1 MGSVLEDL
9 ATNLKGGVLL
19 CLFRKL
25 TLAQFRVSADQM
37 AALFLFGL
45 LVSLISGYF
54 INLPNPEFNSYALTA
69 EGFSFTALLFSA
81 YLVGRLVLH
90 RDTVA
95 AFSVLALSVGPPTLV
110 AWLVIE
116 SVLLAD
122 LDNATVYL
130 WVYAGYVLWVLA
142 VILWC
147 LRTLAGGMS
156 RRVAGSFVLSLFTW
170 VMPVWYLAGSTTFW
184 YPGDSDD
191 ETDSYAAYRNLNAE
205 RLLFSQPAM
214 LDQALQALEPG
225 RDGVTDAYFIG
236 VGAYATQDVFLK
248 ETLFARD
255 LFDRRFDTAGRSL
268 ALINHLTTRDELPL
282 ATSTNL
288 EAALRRI
295 GSVMNRDEDVLVLYM
310 TSHGSSDHELSM
322 SFWPLPLND
331 VTPEMLRQYLDDAG
345 IKWRVVIISACYSGG
360 FIDRLRS
367 PDTAIATAAAPDRTS
382 FGCSNENDFTY
393 FGEALLKDQL
403 QQEYSLPVAF
413 SRAAEAVAARESRE
427 KLDASNPQFFIGE
440 NISPV
445 LDALTRELK
454 AHAASDSLA
463 ANPSGADETA
473 WRTGSEN
480 ALRRY

>member
-1 MGSVLEDL
+1 MRWVLEDL
-9 ATNLKGGVLL
+9 VINLKGGVLL
-19 CLFRKL
+19 CLFRKI
-25 TLAQFRVSADQM
+25 TLAQFRISADQM

-45 LVSLISGYF
+45 LVSIVSGYF
-54 INLPNPEFNSYALTA
+54 VNLPNPEFNRYALTA
-69 EGFSFTALLFSA
+69 EGFSFTVLLFSA

-90 RDTVA
+90 RETVA
-95 AFSVLALSVGPPTLV
+95 AFSVLALSVGPPTLL

-116 SVLLAD
+116 NVLMAEID
-122 LDNATVYL
+122 STTAYL
-130 WVYAGYVLWVLA
+130 WVYAVYMFWVLA

-147 LRTLAGGMS
+147 LRTLVDGMS
-156 RRVAGSFVLSLFTW
+156 RRVAGSFVLMLFTW

-184 YPGDSDD
+184 YPDDSGD

-214 LDQALQALEPG
+214 LDQTLQGIEPG

-236 VGAYATQDVFLK
+236 VGGYATQDVFLK

-288 EAALRRI
+288 EVALRHI

-345 IKWRVVIISACYSGG
+345 IKWRVIIISACYSGG
-360 FIDRLRS
+360 FIDRLKS
-367 PDTAIATAAAPDRTS
+367 PDTAIAAAAAPDRTS

-413 SRAAEAVAARESRE
+413 TRAAEAVAARESRE
-427 KLDASNPQFFIGE
+427 NLTASNPQFFIGE

-445 LDALTRELK
+445 LDTLTRELK
-454 AHAASDSLA
+454 AHAASESLA
-463 ANPSGADETA
+463 AIKLGSEKNT
-473 WRTGSEN
+473 WKTGSDI
-480 ALRRY
+480 LPRHY